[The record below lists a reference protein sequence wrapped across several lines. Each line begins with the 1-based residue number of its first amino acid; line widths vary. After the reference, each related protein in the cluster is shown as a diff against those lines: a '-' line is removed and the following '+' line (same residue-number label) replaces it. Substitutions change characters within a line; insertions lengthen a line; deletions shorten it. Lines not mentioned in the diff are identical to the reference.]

1 MRRWI
6 RFDHAGETGFGT
18 LDGDV
23 ITVHD
28 GDMFAGPKPTGRTVA
43 LESVTVLTPTEPS
56 KMIALWN
63 NFHAMAEKQGL
74 SIPEEPLYLIKTA
87 NSFLATG
94 GIIVRPPSYGGKV
107 VYEGEIGI
115 VIGKT
120 CSGVPDD
127 RADDHIFGYTCIN
140 DVTAFD
146 IINKDPS
153 FPQWSRAKSM
163 DTFGVFG
170 PVVAAGIDPSG
181 LSIRTVLN
189 GEERQNYPVSD
200 MIFPPRRIVS
210 SISRDLTL
218 NPGDVIACGTSLG
231 LGSMKE
237 PRNTIEVTIEGI
249 GTLSNVFE
257 QNGDTS

>member
-1 MRRWI
+1 MRRWL

-18 LDGDV
+18 LEGDV
-23 ITVHD
+23 ITVHE
-28 GDMFAGPKPTGRTVA
+28 GDMFAGPEPTDQT
-43 LESVTVLTPTEPS
+43 LPLDSVSVLTPTEPS

-63 NFHAMAEKQGL
+63 NFHAMAKKQGL
-74 SIPEEPLYLIKTA
+74 SIPEEPLHLIKTA
-87 NSFLATG
+87 NSFLPTG
-94 GIIVRPPSYGGKV
+94 GTIVRPPSYCGKV
-107 VYEGEIGI
+107 VYEGELGI

-120 CSGVPDD
+120 CSGVTDD
-127 RADDHIFGYTCIN
+127 RAGDHIFGYTCIN

-170 PVVAAGIDPSG
+170 PVVAAGLDPSG

-189 GEERQNYPVSD
+189 GDERQNYPVSD
-200 MIFPPRRIVS
+200 MIHPPRRIVS

-218 NPGDVIACGTSLG
+218 YPGDVIACGTSVG
-231 LGSMKE
+231 VGSMKE
-237 PRNTIEVTIEGI
+237 PRNTVEVTIEGI

-257 QNGDTS
+257 QNGDS

>member
-1 MRRWI
+1 MQRWI
-6 RFDHAGETGFGT
+6 RFDKAGETGFGT

-23 ITVHD
+23 IMVHE
-28 GDMFAGPKPTGRTVA
+28 GDMFAGPEPTGQTVD

-63 NFHAMAEKQGL
+63 NFHAMAEKNDL

-94 GIIVRPPSYGGKV
+94 GIIVRPPAYAGKV

-115 VIGKT
+115 VIGRT
-120 CSGVPDD
+120 CSGVTEDE
-127 RADDHIFGYTCIN
+127 ADGYIFGYTCIN
-140 DVTAFD
+140 DVTAID
-146 IINKDPS
+146 IIHKDPS

-170 PVVAAGIDPSG
+170 PVVAAGIDPQG

-189 GEERQNYPVSD
+189 GDERQNYPVSD
-200 MIFPPRRIVS
+200 MIHPPRRIVS
-210 SISRDLTL
+210 SISHELTL
-218 NPGDVIACGTSLG
+218 NAGDVIACGTSLG

-257 QNGDTS
+257 Q

>member
-1 MRRWI
+1 M
-6 RFDHAGETGFGT
+6 
-18 LDGDV
+18 
-23 ITVHD
+23 
-28 GDMFAGPKPTGRTVA
+28 
-43 LESVTVLTPTEPS
+43 
-56 KMIALWN
+56 
-63 NFHAMAEKQGL
+63 
-74 SIPEEPLYLIKTA
+74 
-87 NSFLATG
+87 
-94 GIIVRPPSYGGKV
+94 
-107 VYEGEIGI
+107 VYEGELGI
-115 VIGKT
+115 VISKT
-120 CSGVPDD
+120 CSNVPEDQ
-127 RADDHIFGYTCIN
+127 ADDYIFGYTCIN
-140 DVTAFD
+140 DVTAIE
-146 IINKDPS
+146 IINKDSS
-153 FPQWSRAKSM
+153 FAQWSRAKSM
-163 DTFGVFG
+163 DTFGAFG